1 MQEFADR
8 VAVVTGGASGIGRA
22 FADHAASL
30 GMRVVLADV
39 EKAALDTAA
48 GEISATGADVI
59 GVPTDVTDAAA
70 VDALARTAVDH
81 FGGAHIVFNNAG
93 VIVYGSV
100 WENTLEELRWTMD
113 VNVWGV
119 IHGMRSFVPILL
131 EQNVPGHVVNT
142 ASIAGLTAAP
152 YLDIYN
158 VTKHAVV
165 ALSESLYKELQM
177 LGSPVRA
184 SVVCPGLIRT
194 RITESERNQP
204 GTGTR
209 DPDRSELSE
218 GGAMMSKF
226 LNEGIAEDGYPPERV
241 AEATFDA
248 IREERFYVIPA
259 QEDVKAGMYQRLDE
273 VRNERN
279 PGMPGVLAPGEE

>member
-1 MQEFADR
+1 MQEFAER

-22 FADHAASL
+22 FADRAASL

-59 GVPTDVTDAAA
+59 GVPTDVTDPDA

-81 FGGAHIVFNNAG
+81 FGGAHVVFNNAG
-93 VIVYGSV
+93 VLVYGAI

-119 IHGMRSFVPILL
+119 IHGIRSFMPILL

-142 ASIAGLTAAP
+142 ASMAGLTAAP

-158 VTKHAVV
+158 ATKHAVV
-165 ALSESLYKELQM
+165 ALSESLHKEMLM
-177 LGSPVRA
+177 LGAPIRA
-184 SVVCPGLIRT
+184 SVVCPGLIKTKIT
-194 RITESERNQP
+194 RSERNQP

-218 GGAMMSKF
+218 GGALMSKF
-226 LNEGIAEDGYPPERV
+226 LNEGIEDGYPPERV
-241 AEATFDA
+241 AEETFDA

-259 QEDVKAGMYQRLDE
+259 QEDVKAGLYQRLDE
-273 VRNERN
+273 VRDERN
-279 PGMPGVLAPGEE
+279 PEMPGILAPED